1 MITHIVALNA
11 GENLNNAE
19 SLLHARKSA
28 SSFSLR
34 WQRKFLLCSVASCNR
49 DSTSTSIR
57 LSFDCRCHSNAVRLP
72 IIIIIFIFLCDRSV
86 NPTDLFIN
94 FCVSGLAV
102 CSGHGHNVTSLL
114 TLWRMTSSRT
124 AVERRSSLRR
134 FVVVTMALRFRV
146 RPLVAL
152 TANLLFILA
161 DLSATKSDR
170 QSTCR
175 PNKFFLSADT
185 KTSIDSRSTC
195 PYKVW
200 TGTQKAAT
208 VNADL
213 SPGRILSDRF
223 CRLQQRTYV
232 TYRLMVK
239 QSKNG

>member
-1 MITHIVALNA
+1 VALNA

-175 PNKFFLSADT
+175 PNKFFCRPT
-185 KTSIDSRSTC
+185 QKRRSTVGRHVHIRC
-195 PYKVW
+195 EQAHKKPQRLTPICRREEFCQTDFVSYNSVR
-200 TGTQKAAT
+200 TLCT
-208 VNADL
+208 V
-213 SPGRILSDRF
+213 
-223 CRLQQRTYV
+223 
-232 TYRLMVK
+232 
-239 QSKNG
+239 